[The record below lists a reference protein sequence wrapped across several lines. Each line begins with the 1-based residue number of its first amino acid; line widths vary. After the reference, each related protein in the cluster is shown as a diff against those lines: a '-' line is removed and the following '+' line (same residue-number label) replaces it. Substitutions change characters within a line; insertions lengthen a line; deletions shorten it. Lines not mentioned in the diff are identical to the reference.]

1 MLLINKV
8 VRNPP
13 NIKKTRRKIMKKD
26 KNINELQ
33 VVLTV
38 LYVSA
43 LLVSNVVT
51 TRQIQLPF
59 GFNATGAIFLFP
71 ITYVLSDVFSECY
84 GYKWSRKTCYMA
96 FAMNLLMV
104 TVFMITL
111 SSPYPVW
118 FAGADAFK
126 TVLSSTPRTMVAS
139 FLAFVL
145 GDFVNDKIFA
155 KMKAKHNGLQG
166 FEWRAILSSFFGEC
180 VDGLIFTPIAFLGTM
195 SARAMLNMVIV
206 NISLKVGYEVIVL
219 PITRTVAKKVNQYEQ

>member
-1 MLLINKV
+1 MSKE
-8 VRNPP
+8 
-13 NIKKTRRKIMKKD
+13 

-33 VVLTV
+33 VILTV

-96 FAMNLLMV
+96 FSMNLLMV
-104 TVFMITL
+104 VVFMITL
-111 SSPYPVW
+111 SSPYPSW
-118 FAGADAFK
+118 FTGAEAFK
-126 TVLSSTPRTMVAS
+126 TVLSATPRTMIAS
-139 FLAFVL
+139 FLAFIL
-145 GDFVNDKIFA
+145 GDYVNDIIFEKMRA
-155 KMKAKHNGLQG
+155 KRNGLQG
-166 FEWRAILSSFFGEC
+166 FEWRVILSSFFGEC

-195 SARAMLNMVIV
+195 SAKAMVNMVIV
-206 NISLKVGYEVIVL
+206 NIFLKVGYEVLVL
-219 PITRTVAKKVNQYEQ
+219 PLTRTVAKKVNQYEN